1 MANPLSFRR
10 AQLADDE
17 PKAATWAKLS
27 ARNVANETD
36 EQSEDGKQA
45 AAQPQAF
52 QPPVRAP
59 ETPQPEARTPDPSE
73 PDADEKAAEKLLE
86 KFTVPRRVKRNKR
99 PQYLRRVLLALG
111 PIVVIAGALYAYSI
125 GGRYV
130 STDDAYVHAG
140 KLTIATDV
148 SGIVDKIAVRN
159 DQTVEQGQLLF
170 TFDQEPFRIALAGAE
185 ANLGAVR
192 NQIVTQ
198 QANYKQK
205 LAQVDQAKTDIELA
219 ETTHQ
224 RQKDLLA
231 RGVASQAMYDQAK
244 RDLAAARVRV
254 SVAERDAESALA
266 QLGGDAS
273 AKVEENPTFRTTQAQ
288 VDKAKRD
295 LKRTTVVA
303 PIAGIVTNVDNLQVG
318 SYLMASQGA
327 FSLVSSAD
335 VWVEANPKESD
346 LTYLKPG
353 DKAVITI
360 DSYPGRK
367 WTATVSSLSPATGAE
382 FSVLPA
388 QNSSGNW
395 VKVVQRV
402 PIRLRVDVP
411 EGAPPLR
418 TGMSADVEVDT
429 DHQRKLGDLVEMAK
443 RAVGL

>member
-1 MANPLSFRR
+1 MANRLSFLRSD
-10 AQLADDE
+10 AADDE

-27 ARNVANETD
+27 AREASNETGT
-36 EQSEDGKQA
+36 Q
-45 AAQPQAF
+45 
-52 QPPVRAP
+52 
-59 ETPQPEARTPDPSE
+59 ETSLQPEALKPGTPE

-86 KFTVPRRVKRNKR
+86 KFTVPSKLKRRRK

-111 PIVVIAGALYAYSI
+111 PLVVIAGGLYAYMA

-148 SGIVDKIAVRN
+148 SGIVANIAVRES
-159 DQTVEQGQLLF
+159 QKVEKGQVLF

-192 NQIVTQ
+192 NQIVTL
-198 QANYKQK
+198 QANYRQK
-205 LAQVDQAKTDIELA
+205 LAMVEQAKTEIALT
-219 ETTHQ
+219 ETNFQ
-224 RQKDLLA
+224 RQQDLLK
-231 RGVASQAMYDQAK
+231 RGVTSQASFDQAK
-244 RDLAAARVRV
+244 RDLDAARVRV
-254 SVAERDAESALA
+254 LVTERDADAMLA
-266 QLGGDAS
+266 QLGGGVD
-273 AKVEENPTFRTTQAQ
+273 AKVEDNPTFLAAQAQ

-295 LKRTTVVA
+295 LKRTTVLA
-303 PIAGIVTNVDNLQVG
+303 PIAGIVTNVDALQVG
-318 SYLMASQGA
+318 SYLLASQAA

-353 DKAVITI
+353 DKALITI
-360 DSYPGRK
+360 DSYPGRE

-402 PIRLRVDVP
+402 PIRLQVDVP
-411 EGAPPLR
+411 PGAPPLR
-418 TGMSADVEVDT
+418 TGMSANVEVDT
-429 DHQRKLGDLVEMAK
+429 GHKRKLGDLLAT
-443 RAVGL
+443 ATHAIGL